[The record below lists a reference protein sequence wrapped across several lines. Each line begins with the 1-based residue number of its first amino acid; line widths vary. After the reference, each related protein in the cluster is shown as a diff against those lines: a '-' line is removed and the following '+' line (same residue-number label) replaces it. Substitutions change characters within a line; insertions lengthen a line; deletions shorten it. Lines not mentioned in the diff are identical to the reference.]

1 MKAQII
7 YDITMSLMDERKDD
21 GTVDVS
27 STKDYLARS
36 PGILTVL
43 QTEIILELRKIGM
56 DISESEEIK
65 QMNADIDLEDDICLG
80 ILPYGLSARL
90 LAQEDATLSNYF
102 NSLYEDRLNRF
113 LSMYRDK
120 AKQEDREDV
129 YHSNMRAGD

>member
-7 YDITMSLMDERKDD
+7 YDITMSLMDERKND
-21 GTVDVS
+21 GSVDVN

-43 QTEIILELRKIGM
+43 QTEIILELRRIGM

-80 ILPYGLSARL
+80 IIPYGLGARL
-90 LAQEDATLSNYF
+90 LAQEDSALSNYF

-113 LSMYRDK
+113 LSMYKDK
-120 AKQEDREDV
+120 AEQEDREDV